1 MAEERPDIEAVVIPR
16 ATAGDVLLTGAAE
29 FVADAIL
36 DLDLEIDHFRR
47 EVAQDGAGITGVRI
61 NLNDETIG
69 EVQDRMREALADLI
83 RETAELA
90 GWSSRVGVVEP
101 LDDDEEEPAGTADLD
116 AEAAKI
122 LPSGDQIARSLL
134 RDIQHE
140 TLGILRQPEIPG
152 LSDNR
157 PVHDRRVDSLTGTDR
172 REVLRRASALR
183 GVPHPG
189 IRHDRGPP
197 LRGHHRT
204 PPA

>member
-116 AEAAKI
+116 AEAAKTPAI
-122 LPSGDQIARSLL
+122 RGSDRAFTAARHPA
-134 RDIQHE
+134 RDARY
-140 TLGILRQPEIPG
+140 LRQPEIPG

-157 PVHDRRVDSLTGTDR
+157 PVHDRLVDSLTGTDR